1 MTIKER
7 LQSELKTAMK
17 EHDAVL
23 KNVVTLVRAAILQYE
38 KDNLK
43 ECDEEHIIELIS
55 KQVKQ
60 RKDAL
65 ADFEKAGRDDLIAQ
79 TNRELEILLS
89 YLPRQL
95 SPEELEEIV
104 KEAIDR
110 LGIDSK
116 KGMGA
121 LMKDVMPRVKGMSD
135 GKAIN
140 AAAAKFLN

>member
-43 ECDEEHIIELIS
+43 EADEEIIIELIS

-65 ADFEKAGRDDLIAQ
+65 ADFEKAGREDLIAQ

-95 SPEELEEIV
+95 SAEELEEIV
-104 KEAIDR
+104 KEAIER

-121 LMKDVMPRVKGMSD
+121 LMKDVMPKIKGMAD
-135 GKAIN
+135 GKAVN
-140 AAAAKFLN
+140 AAAAKFLK